1 MRALHVWLPPAMKLL
16 PVSVMVLLRYATLGN
31 TLLFKV
37 GDPKIVS
44 AVPGDDITTDDG
56 LLNLT
61 STPALPIAVP
71 DPITTTTSVADEML
85 HVEVELELVVFPS
98 ALAAL
103 EVHTNLAA
111 ATAPEKKLLSQVLF
125 PRVADVT

>member
-1 MRALHVWLPPAMKLL
+1 MKLL

-71 DPITTTTSVADEML
+71 DPITTTTRVADEML
-85 HVEVELELVVFPS
+85 H
-98 ALAAL
+98 AD
-103 EVHTNLAA
+103 AA
-111 ATAPEKKLLSQVLF
+111 APDDGVGPTFALHV
-125 PRVADVT
+125 